1 MTPGIF
7 SNLSRG
13 ITDFRCNTHEH
24 PASSGNPV
32 VTATFAATPRTSND
46 AILTGWIAA
55 FNPHMPAAALR
66 IATRK
71 SPLALWQAE
80 HVAQCLRDVHPGLA
94 VELLPLS
101 TRGDE
106 VLDRSLAAIGGKGL
120 FLKELEIALA
130 AGEADLAVHS
140 LKDVPAQL
148 AARFE
153 LTAILP
159 RADCADAFV
168 SNDCATLD
176 DLPRGARVGTSS
188 LRRTTQLRARRPDL
202 EIADLRGNVGTR
214 LAKLDRGDYAAIILA
229 VAGLERMGLAARI
242 RSRLAPP
249 EWLPAPGQA
258 AIAVETRAGDAR
270 VVDRVKLL
278 DDPATRRGVAAERA
292 LNAAMGGD
300 CTMPLGA
307 WCETLANGSQRLLG
321 LLGDVHDGRL
331 LRAEATGN
339 DPVEL
344 GRSVAQA
351 LRAQGADQLLA
362 ARKS

>member
-1 MTPGIF
+1 M
-7 SNLSRG
+7 S
-13 ITDFRCNTHEH
+13 
-24 PASSGNPV
+24 AS
-32 VTATFAATPRTSND
+32 
-46 AILTGWIAA
+46 L
-55 FNPHMPAAALR
+55 LR

-80 HVAQCLRDVHPGLA
+80 HVAQRLRDAHPGLT

-120 FLKELEIALA
+120 FLKELEVAIAE
-130 AGEADLAVHS
+130 GRADLAVHS

-148 AARFE
+148 DRQFE
-153 LTAILP
+153 LAAILQ
-159 RADCADAFV
+159 RADAADAFV
-168 SNDCATLD
+168 GNDFASLD
-176 DLPRGARVGTSS
+176 ALPQAARVGTSS
-188 LRRTTQLRARRPDL
+188 LRRTAQLRARRPDL

-229 VAGLERMGLAARI
+229 VAGLERMGLATRI

-258 AIAVETRAGDAR
+258 AIAVETRVGDAC
-270 VVDRVKLL
+270 VVEHVKVL
-278 DDPATRRGVAAERA
+278 DDAPTRRSVAAERA

-307 WCETLANGSQRLLG
+307 WCQIAADGTLRLHG
-321 LLGDVHDGRL
+321 LLGDARDGRL
-331 LRAEATGN
+331 LRADARGD
-339 DPVEL
+339 DPVAL
-344 GRSVAQA
+344 GSEVARR
-351 LRAQGADQLLA
+351 LREQGADALLA
-362 ARKS
+362 DKA

>member
-1 MTPGIF
+1 M
-7 SNLSRG
+7 SVS
-13 ITDFRCNTHEH
+13 
-24 PASSGNPV
+24 V
-32 VTATFAATPRTSND
+32 
-46 AILTGWIAA
+46 
-55 FNPHMPAAALR
+55 LR

-80 HVAQCLRDVHPGLA
+80 HVAQRLRDAHPGLT

-120 FLKELEIALA
+120 FLKELEIAIA
-130 AGEADLAVHS
+130 EGRADLAVHS

-148 AARFE
+148 DPQFE
-153 LTAILP
+153 LAAILE

-168 SNDCATLD
+168 SNDYTSLD
-176 DLPRGARVGTSS
+176 QLPHGARVGTSS
-188 LRRTTQLRARRPDL
+188 LRRTAQLRARRPDL
-202 EIADLRGNVGTR
+202 EVADLRGNVGTR

-249 EWLPAPGQA
+249 DWLPAPGQA
-258 AIAVETRAGDAR
+258 AIAVETRADDAR
-270 VVDRVKLL
+270 VIECVKVL
-278 DDPATRRGVAAERA
+278 DDARTRRYVSAERA

-307 WCETLANGSQRLLG
+307 WCEALAGGGLHLCG
-321 LLGDVHDGRL
+321 LLGDARDGRL
-331 LRAEATGN
+331 LRADARGD
-339 DPVEL
+339 DPVVL
-344 GRSVAQA
+344 GHEVARL
-351 LRAQGADQLLA
+351 LRAQGADALLA
-362 ARKS
+362 TRS